1 MGAMCVGGERGGLVG
16 KWGGGGWGE
25 MGEWKRG
32 VCTGG
37 CVHAGLEAVGE
48 QLHGVRMR
56 RCGGRALW
64 ACVLVGGCGGA
75 AAGIGG
81 LCRVALFSSS
91 IMLGPQT
98 CRKP

>member
-1 MGAMCVGGERGGLVG
+1 MG
-16 KWGGGGWGE
+16 WGGWGE
-25 MGEWKRG
+25 MGERG
-32 VCTGG
+32 VCSEG